1 MRYLSLLNFRW
12 RLVLLVVVAV
22 LPALI
27 LINFAGSEARKIS
40 TRESEKNANDLLDYT
55 IAEKDN
61 IVDQARRVSG
71 LLAQYDEVVNSPEL
85 PGCSKLFSRLIRYN
99 TRYANFGVVDMK
111 GNIVCSATPL
121 EGQVNVADRSYFQ
134 QVIATKDFSIG
145 DYQIGRI
152 TNKAVLVFARPV
164 LDESNNIKSVVFV
177 SLDLAWLNEI
187 FAAAS
192 VQSDAILLMVDG
204 NGTVLSRYPEPE
216 KYVGKTFPEAPI
228 VKRILAEK
236 QAGTYKEVAI
246 DNIER
251 LFAVKSLAMLDKD
264 RYIFLAVGIPATS
277 AFKEAEEILSR
288 NILLLILTAIFS
300 IFIAW
305 FIGGNLIAK
314 PIRRLMDALKLIGR
328 GQLDARV
335 KEIKYGAEIG
345 ELVDEFNKMA
355 TALEQR
361 TTEVSELEQRFN
373 KLVNESLEGVIVI
386 DSDGIIKSSN
396 DAFLNM
402 TGFSRDDLR
411 EKSLMELVDP
421 SDKMSAMTMLEGA
434 LRGNIQESY
443 QLQLCAKLGECKV
456 GEFNLIPSIKD
467 GKVVGMIGLVV
478 DISAK
483 KRIEVKI
490 EELNKIRAKFIDIV
504 SHQLRTPLNAIRWN
518 LETLLTGG
526 LGELKDDQKKFIN
539 ITLDADVEVVK
550 RIGQMLTAVDIEEG
564 RITISKQPAS
574 IGGLVSSV
582 VGVYKRQASMKDVEI
597 IYDEEPKDIGPV
609 MMDTNKIRSVIDAFL
624 ENSVAYTS
632 NGGKISVSLL
642 RTDSN
647 VRLEVSD
654 SGVGIPKDD
663 QPNIFSRFFRATNA
677 GVMKQDSSGLAL
689 YIARFF
695 IEQHNGSIGF
705 RSKEG
710 EGSVFWFEIPVSKTT

>member
-1 MRYLSLLNFRW
+1 MRYLSYLNFRW

-27 LINFAGSEARKIS
+27 LINLAGSEARQIS
-40 TRESEKNANDLLDYT
+40 TREAENNANNLLDYT
-55 IAEKDN
+55 IAEKEDVVEQAKRISN
-61 IVDQARRVSG
+61 II
-71 LLAQYDEVVNSPEL
+71 AQYDEVRSNPQSPEC
-85 PGCSKLFSRLIRYN
+85 GKLLSRLIRFS
-99 TRYANFGVVDMK
+99 TRYANFGVIDMQ
-111 GNIVCSATPL
+111 GNIVCSAVPL
-121 EGQVNVADRSYFQ
+121 EGPVNVADRSYFQ
-134 QVIATKDFSIG
+134 RAIATKDFSIG

-164 LDESNNIKSVVFV
+164 LDENDNIKSVIYI
-177 SLDLAWLNEI
+177 SLDLSWLNEI
-187 FAAAS
+187 FASAS
-192 VQSDAILLMVDG
+192 VQSGAILLMVDG

-216 KYVGKTFPEAPI
+216 KFVGKTFMDAPI

-236 QAGTYKEVAI
+236 QAGIYKEVAI

-251 LFAVKSLAMLDKD
+251 LFAVKSLAVLDKN

-314 PIRRLMDALKLIGR
+314 PIRMLIGAFR
-328 GQLDARV
+328 LIGQGKLDTRV
-335 KEIKYGAEIG
+335 KEIKYGAEMS
-345 ELVDEFNKMA
+345 ELIDNFNEMA
-355 TALEQR
+355 MALEQR
-361 TTEVSELEQRFN
+361 TEEASESEQRFN
-373 KLVNESLEGVIVI
+373 RLVNQSLEGVMVM
-386 DSDGIIKSSN
+386 SPDGIIKSSN
-396 DAFLNM
+396 DAFLNI
-402 TGFSRDDLR
+402 TGFSKEELK
-411 EKSLMELVDP
+411 EKRLMELVDP
-421 SDKMSAMTMLEGA
+421 DDKILAMTMLEEA
-434 LRGNIQESY
+434 LRGQVPKSY
-443 QLQLCAKLGECKV
+443 QLRLCVKRGECKI
-456 GEFNLIPSIKD
+456 GEFDLIPSVKE
-467 GKVVGMIGLVV
+467 GKVVGIMGLVSDV
-478 DISAK
+478 SAK
-483 KRIEVKI
+483 KRIEAKI

-526 LGELKDDQKKFIN
+526 LGELKEDQKKFIN
-539 ITLDADVEVVK
+539 ITLDADLEVVK
-550 RIGQMLTAVDIEEG
+550 RIGQMLTAVDIEGG
-564 RITISKQPAS
+564 RIMTSKQPAS
-574 IGGLVSSV
+574 IEGLVSSV
-582 VGVYKRQASMKDVEI
+582 VGVYKRQTLIKGIEI
-597 IYDEEPKDIGPV
+597 SYDEELKGIGPV
-609 MMDTNKIRSVIDAFL
+609 IMDTDKIRNVIDAFL
-624 ENSVAYTS
+624 ENAVAYTP

-689 YIARFF
+689 YIAKFF
-695 IEQHNGSIGF
+695 IEQHNGNIGF